1 MPHPVM
7 YFEIGC
13 RDVAATRDFY
23 KNLFDWQM
31 DESKPGYV
39 GLPPGAG
46 NGIGGHI
53 MSLGH
58 EPHQYTLFY
67 VEVEDLAAY
76 CEKAKSLGG
85 KLVVPP
91 VDIGQGKFAWIQDN
105 GGNMVGLWEPA
116 K

>member
-13 RDVAATRDFY
+13 RDVQATRDFY
-23 KNLFDWQM
+23 KALFDWEM
-31 DESKPGYV
+31 DERKADYV
-39 GLPPGAG
+39 GLPKGG
-46 NGIGGHI
+46 ENGIPGHM

-67 VEVEDLAAY
+67 VEVEDIAAY
-76 CEKAKSLGG
+76 CEKANGLGG
-85 KLVVPP
+85 KVVVPP
-91 VDIGQGKFAWIQDN
+91 VDIGEGKFAWVQDN
-105 GGNMVGLWEPA
+105 GGNTVGLWEPS

>member
-23 KNLFDWQM
+23 KSLFDWEM
-31 DESKPGYV
+31 NADKPNYV
-39 GLPPGAG
+39 GLPKGAPH
-46 NGIGGHI
+46 GIGGHI
-53 MSLGH
+53 MALGH

-76 CEKAKSLGG
+76 CEKATGLGG
-85 KLVVPP
+85 KVIVPP
-91 VDIGQGKFAWIQDN
+91 VDIGEGKFAWIQDN
-105 GGNMVGLWEPA
+105 GGNTVGLWEPS

>member
-23 KNLFDWQM
+23 KAMFEWEMNED
-31 DESKPGYV
+31 KPNYV
-39 GLPPGAG
+39 GLPKGAPHA
-46 NGIGGHI
+46 IGGHI

-67 VEVEDLAAY
+67 VEVEDVTAY

-85 KLVVPP
+85 KVVVPP
-91 VDIGQGKFAWIQDN
+91 VDIGEGKFAWIHDN
-105 GGNMVGLWEPA
+105 GGNTVGLWEPS